1 MREYTGGRRKTDTRK
16 AKDVHFLICIQ
27 TIIVGGRHITVYL
40 SEEEMWGLIKQCVQY
55 EAECNRRPLGHRE
68 CYFTFCEKIL
78 NAISPTAAKAIGH
91 NYFKLNKDGSIPKR
105 IEKAFKKVQAVLLA
119 GKKVARRPK
128 EKP

>member
-1 MREYTGGRRKTDTRK
+1 MREYTG
-16 AKDVHFLICIQ
+16 
-27 TIIVGGRHITVYL
+27 IVGGRHITVYL
-40 SEEEMWGLIKQCVQY
+40 SEEEMWGLIKQFNPHTNHWETENGHKKSKGCSLCVQY
-55 EAECNRRPLGHRE
+55 EAECNRCPLGHRE
-68 CYFTFCEKIL
+68 RYSTFCEKIL

-105 IEKAFKKVQAVLLA
+105 IERAFKKVQAVLLA